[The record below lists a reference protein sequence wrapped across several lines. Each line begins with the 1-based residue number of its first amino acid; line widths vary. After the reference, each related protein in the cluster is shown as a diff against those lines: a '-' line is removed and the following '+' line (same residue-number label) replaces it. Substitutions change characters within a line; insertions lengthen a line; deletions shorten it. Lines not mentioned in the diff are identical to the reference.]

1 MKNKYKMI
9 DWTDDKIKKYWDF
22 LSQYP
27 DQYFT
32 YQVGGEF
39 VKRMSKYIVNATNIL
54 DYGAGPGHLIPYLL
68 KTNSYIYAL
77 EFSDE
82 SAKKMFNQYN
92 TAKGFKGV
100 FTYEELVNK
109 QMRFDVIIIVEVIEH
124 LNDEHLNAMVTK
136 VKQIMSDKSVVIIT
150 TPNDEDLSKELVYCP
165 ESDIVFHRWQHVRNW
180 TKETL
185 KNFLVEDARLRIIDI
200 FETDFS
206 NSGSWCRSIY
216 VAIKDRINKIRGR
229 NVSRKKPHLV
239 AVVEKP

>member
-124 LNDEHLNAMVTK
+124 LNMNPLPVLQEINRILKPDGILY
-136 VKQIMSDKSVVIIT
+136 IT
-150 TPNDEDLSKELVYCP
+150 TPNQVNLFNRVTIILGGSNRSGINTYALEAALIRTSGDDELS
-165 ESDIVFHRWQHVRNW
+165 ITF
-180 TKETL
+180 T
-185 KNFLVEDARLRIIDI
+185 
-200 FETDFS
+200 
-206 NSGSWCRSIY
+206 
-216 VAIKDRINKIRGR
+216 
-229 NVSRKKPHLV
+229 
-239 AVVEKP
+239 